1 MSAPPMR
8 TPRIQV
14 RWLSPTW
21 STTTSAGGTPSR
33 EANWRW
39 NPIATLQRPTARWPA
54 SSSARVT
61 MPTGFVKSMIHA
73 SERGALADAVGDL
86 EHDRDGAESLAEA
99 ARTRRLLADAPAGQR
114 DRLVREPRRL
124 AADTDLDEHEIGAVE
139 RAVEI
144 AGDEELAVEALAG
157 QHPPGHAADDLAT
170 LGVDVVQDE
179 LGHVDAVALA
189 REAGDELGRVG
200 RAAADDRDLHP
211 FTPVSVMPSTNAFW
225 ATKKRTITGQHD
237 EQRRRHRQVPLHLV
251 DAAEL
256 GEPDRR
262 DPVVGVLAHVE
273 ERQEEVVPG
282 VEDRE
287 QGDGRDRGLGKT
299 QDDRG
304 QDPELPAA
312 VDPRRIEV
320 LLGDREEELAQEKDR
335 ERVAEPVR
343 QDQRPQGADEV
354 QLRPHHVERHDRDL
368 WRQHQRH
375 EHDEEGSLATAPAQ
389 PGEGIG
395 DGDARD
401 EQAERREAGVDE
413 RVERPAPDRRAAEHL
428 AVVAPLERVGP
439 ELRRQRLLARHQ
451 RREEDEDDREQEDDR
466 GGDEQ
471 AVIGDRDEQPV
482 AANRRRELPPDE
494 RRGLD
499 RAASATLIEP
509 RPGSG
514 PSAASCA
521 GSGASPRTRRG
532 AAGSP
537 SPTRSPC

>member
-1 MSAPPMR
+1 MHP
-8 TPRIQV
+8 Q
-14 RWLSPTW
+14 
-21 STTTSAGGTPSR
+21 
-33 EANWRW
+33 
-39 NPIATLQRPTARWPA
+39 
-54 SSSARVT
+54 
-61 MPTGFVKSMIHA
+61 
-73 SERGALADAVGDL
+73 
-86 EHDRDGAESLAEA
+86 AE
-99 ARTRRLLADAPAGQR
+99 R
-114 DRLVREPRRL
+114 DRLVREARRL
-124 AADTDLDEHEIGAVE
+124 AADADLDEHEIGAVE

-157 QHPPGHAADDLAT
+157 QHPPGHAADDVAA
-170 LGVDVVQDE
+170 LGVDVVQGE

-189 REAGDELGRVG
+189 GEAGHELGRVR

-225 ATKKRTITGQHD
+225 ATKKRTITGSITSSVAAIVRFHCTWCM
-237 EQRRRHRQVPLHLV
+237 P
-251 DAAEL
+251 AEL

-273 ERQEEVVPG
+273 ERQEEVVPR
-282 VEDRE
+282 VEHRE
-287 QGDGRDRGLGKT
+287 QGDGRDRGLGET
-299 QDDRG
+299 QDDRR

-312 VDPRRIEV
+312 VDPGRVEV
-320 LLGDREEELAQEKDR
+320 LLRDREEELPQEEDR

-375 EHDEEGSLATAPAQ
+375 EHDEERGLAPAPAQ

-401 EQAERREAGVDE
+401 EQPERREAGVDE

-428 AVVAPLERVGP
+428 AVVAPLERIGP

-451 RREEDEDDREQEDDR
+451 RRQEDEDDREQEDDR

-482 AANRRRELPPDE
+482 AAHRRRELPPDE

-499 RAASATLIEP
+499 PCVCDAHRAAP
-509 RPGSG
+509 W
-514 PSAASCA
+514 
-521 GSGASPRTRRG
+521 
-532 AAGSP
+532 
-537 SPTRSPC
+537 